1 METSFW
7 NLEFKSLYCD
17 CVEEPANLLQ
27 VTCAHSIKTELIVYV
42 RLSREHK
49 MCDTQF
55 LSFWT
60 HSLFGEKKN
69 SCAKKAIIQ
78 GSIWWLCTP
87 FFINSV
93 PSKKNYFCC
102 YNQKSNIGEKTV
114 KLGLKGQSLS
124 IPDAHAVGKVG
135 LPWFWHVVEAFM
147 SQNVNSFPPNCWKI
161 IQGLEGWTFRDGS
174 FQSKQD
180 NKLAEGWDSL
190 VRSPPISPQA
200 PACSMKRRFILLL
213 SFPFQEE
220 SKSSWGQCG
229 HQRLDE
235 VSLSKET
242 GSDPRRLGSLTGRQ

>member
-114 KLGLKGQSLS
+114 KLGLKGQLNFTKQRNEGGLFKQVR
-124 IPDAHAVGKVG
+124 AGAKV
-135 LPWFWHVVEAFM
+135 
-147 SQNVNSFPPNCWKI
+147 
-161 IQGLEGWTFRDGS
+161 
-174 FQSKQD
+174 
-180 NKLAEGWDSL
+180 
-190 VRSPPISPQA
+190 
-200 PACSMKRRFILLL
+200 
-213 SFPFQEE
+213 
-220 SKSSWGQCG
+220 
-229 HQRLDE
+229 QRLKYSAIFVWLDRWF
-235 VSLSKET
+235 LWA
-242 GSDPRRLGSLTGRQ
+242 G